1 VFAPEATRAP
11 PSAERPHGAFGQR
24 FPQNVP
30 AAPSSA
36 AVTGVMR
43 IQPQVRHPLPYPT
56 LFCSYMRISPG
67 ESAVLVSPRAIGA
80 VLHQA
85 SKVLVQGA
93 ARVSDPI

>member
-1 VFAPEATRAP
+1 MRAP

-43 IQPQVRHPLPYPT
+43 IQPQVRQP

-67 ESAVLVSPRAIGA
+67 ASAVLVLPRAIGA

-85 SKVLVQGA
+85 LKVLVQGA
-93 ARVSDPI
+93 ARASDHIYRANLVQ